1 MRLYLQ
7 KKKCQSQK
15 NLGATQSTLQD
26 IKVAERAGGFCYAAA
41 AANDDNLSGRR
52 RATAANRN
60 RFIYWRTQHDVLEL
74 HEISMDTTLQ
84 SNCVRYRF
92 TDAPVLT
99 VSVTECGR
107 QSVVVLV
114 ATVSS
119 LHRLNFAHPDRLA
132 ASENL
137 SIFHDA
143 SAAATRDPTTFYVIG
158 QPTST
163 RTCKIYVWFKGHFF
177 LYIFFFNCAEN
188 PIPYT
193 ATSWLVVSGP
203 TAQDALFALAQPNS
217 LMLYTMNCASGQTS
231 VLELKQHYI
240 VPRILTNITGALR

>member
-1 MRLYLQ
+1 MPITT
-7 KKKCQSQK
+7 K

-26 IKVAERAGGFCYAAA
+26 IKVAERAGGFCYAA

-163 RTCKIYVWFKGHFF
+163 RTCKIYVWFNRNFF
-177 LYIFFFNCAEN
+177 LYVFVFQLRRKSYTIYGHKLVGGVRTNCSRC
-188 PIPYT
+188 PVCI
-193 ATSWLVVSGP
+193 GP
-203 TAQDALFALAQPNS
+203 TKFAH
-217 LMLYTMNCASGQTS
+217 
-231 VLELKQHYI
+231 VVHDELC
-240 VPRILTNITGALR
+240 